1 MPTNSYNGLEE
12 INLPYSLESE
22 QAVLGSI
29 LMEPACIN
37 QALIY
42 VKSDYFY
49 LPQHKA
55 IFSIMQNIDA
65 AGGKIDPLI
74 VLEAMKKEN
83 IYDDAGGKNYLFQLS
98 QVVPSTENI
107 ESYAKIVRE
116 KYYMR
121 TLINAGREIVEEA
134 SNSDESADLLLDSAE
149 QKIYNIRQGKVTG
162 GPALIG
168 DIIVGNVYD
177 TLKKLSSED
186 ADQYKGFTTG
196 FVDLDKVM
204 TGLNKSDLIIV
215 GARPAMGKTSFALNI
230 ARNASVMA
238 MKKVVFFSLEM
249 TKEQLA
255 QRVLAMEARIE
266 GFKMRTGEI
275 HDEEW
280 KRIAAATSV
289 LTQCQFYI
297 DDTSLITV
305 PEIKARVRRLKDVD
319 LVVID
324 YLQLMKGA
332 SRTDNRVQEVSEIT
346 RSLKL
351 MAKDLGVPVITLA
364 QLSRSTEARGK
375 SHRPQLADLR
385 ESGSIEQDADI
396 VLMLYRDEYYDA
408 DKEKDEP
415 DASQNDAIPTTNG
428 GVNVAE
434 VIVAKNRHG
443 TTTTVELSWNP
454 SYTMFGN
461 LDKFR

>member
-1 MPTNSYNGLEE
+1 MPTNSYNGLDD
-12 INLPYSLESE
+12 INFPYSLEAE
-22 QAVLGSI
+22 QAVLGAI

-37 QALIY
+37 QAMIY

-55 IFSIMQNIDA
+55 IFTIMQNIDA

-74 VLEAMKKEN
+74 VLEGLKKEN
-83 IYDDAGGKNYLFQLS
+83 IYDDAGGKNYLFQLA

-116 KYYMR
+116 KYYTR
-121 TLINAGREIVEEA
+121 TLINTSREIIDEA
-134 SNSDESADLLLDSAE
+134 TNNDDSADMLLDSAE
-149 QKIYNIRQGKVTG
+149 QKIYNIRQGKTTG
-162 GPALIG
+162 GPSLIG
-168 DIIVGNVYD
+168 DIIVGEVYD

-196 FVDLDKVM
+196 FSDLDKVM

-230 ARNASVMA
+230 ARNAAVMA
-238 MKKVVFFSLEM
+238 NKKVVFFSLEM

-280 KRIAAATSV
+280 KRIAAATAV
-289 LTQCQFYI
+289 LTQCKLYI

-332 SRTDNRVQEVSEIT
+332 NRTDNRVQEVSEIT

-415 DASQNDAIPTTNG
+415 DSENENQSS
-428 GVNVAE
+428 GVNIAE
-434 VIVAKNRHG
+434 VIIAKNRHG
-443 TTTTVELSWNP
+443 MTSTVELSWNP
-454 SYTMFGN
+454 DYTMFGN
-461 LDKFR
+461 LEKFR

>member
-1 MPTNSYNGLEE
+1 LPSERMYNGFEDT
-12 INLPYSLESE
+12 NLPYSLEAE

-29 LMEPACIN
+29 LMEPSCIN
-37 QALIY
+37 QAVIY
-42 VKSDYFY
+42 VKSEYFY
-49 LPQHKA
+49 LPQHRS

-74 VLEAMKKEN
+74 VLEALKKEQ

-116 KYYMR
+116 KFYIR
-121 TLINAGREIVEEA
+121 TLINTSREIMDDA
-134 SNSDESADLLLDSAE
+134 TNTSESADTLLDSAE
-149 QKIYNIRQGKVTG
+149 QKIYNIRQGKVTT
-162 GPALIG
+162 GPSLLS
-168 DIIVGNVYD
+168 DIIVGEVYD
-177 TLKKLSSED
+177 KLKKLSSED
-186 ADQYKGFTTG
+186 ADMYKGFTTG
-196 FVDLDKVM
+196 FTDLDKVT
-204 TGLNKSDLIIV
+204 TGLNKADLIIV

-230 ARNASVMA
+230 ARNAAVMA
-238 MKKVVFFSLEM
+238 GKKVLFFSLEM

-255 QRVLAMEARIE
+255 QRILSMEARVE
-266 GFKMRTGEI
+266 SFKMRTGEI

-280 KRIAAATSV
+280 KRLAAATSS
-289 LTQCQFYI
+289 LSSCKLYL

-305 PEIKARVRRLKDVD
+305 PEMKARIRRLKDVD

-324 YLQLMKGA
+324 YLQLMRGTG
-332 SRTDNRVQEVSEIT
+332 RTESRVQEVSEIT

-351 MAKDLGVPVITLA
+351 MAKDLGIPVITLA

-396 VLMLYRDEYYDA
+396 VLMLYRQEYYTD
-408 DKEKDEP
+408 DKDDNNNESEEE
-415 DASQNDAIPTTNG
+415 ASK
-428 GVNVAE
+428 VNIAQ

-443 TTTTVELSWNP
+443 MTADVELSWNP
-454 SYTMFGN
+454 DYTMFGN
-461 LDKFR
+461 LEKFR

>member
-1 MPTNSYNGLEE
+1 MPTDSFNGLDGV
-12 INLPYSLESE
+12 NLPYSLESE
-22 QAVLGSI
+22 QAVLGCI
-29 LMEPACIN
+29 LMEPSCIN

-42 VKSDYFY
+42 IKSEYFY

-83 IYDDAGGKNYLFQLS
+83 LYDDAGGRNYLFQLR
-98 QVVPSTENI
+98 QIVPSTENI

-116 KYYMR
+116 MFYTR
-121 TLINAGREIVEEA
+121 SLINASREIIDEA
-134 SNSDESADLLLDSAE
+134 SSSDESADLLLDSAE
-149 QKIYNIRQGKVTG
+149 QKIYNIRQGRTTG
-162 GPALIG
+162 GPSLIG
-168 DIIVGNVYD
+168 DIIVGDVYD

-196 FVDLDKVM
+196 FVDLDKIT

-230 ARNASVMA
+230 ARNAAVMA
-238 MKKVVFFSLEM
+238 KKKVVFFSLEM

-255 QRVLAMEARIE
+255 QRVLSMEARIE
-266 GFKMRTGEI
+266 SFKMRTGEI

-289 LTQCQFYI
+289 LTQCKLYI

-324 YLQLMKGA
+324 YLQLMKSA
-332 SRTDNRVQEVSEIT
+332 NRTDNRVQEVSEIT

-364 QLSRSTEARGK
+364 QLSRSTEVRGK

-396 VLMLYRDEYYDA
+396 VLMLYRDEYYDG
-408 DKEKDEP
+408 EKDKDAP
-415 DASQNDAIPTTNG
+415 DAEQNENANG
-428 GVNVAE
+428 GINVAE

-443 TTTTVELSWNP
+443 GNGTVELSWNP

-461 LDKFR
+461 LEKFR